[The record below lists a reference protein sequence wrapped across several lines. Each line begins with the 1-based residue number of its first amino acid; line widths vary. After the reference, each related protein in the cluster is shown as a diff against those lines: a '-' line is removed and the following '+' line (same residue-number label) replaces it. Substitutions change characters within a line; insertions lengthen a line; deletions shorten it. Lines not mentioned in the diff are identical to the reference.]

1 MLEPVVV
8 ADSGPLIA
16 LATIG
21 HLELLRQ
28 LHQEVLV
35 PEAVFGEVVGT
46 SASRPGAQQV
56 AAARWLQRVAVLPPP
71 DPLLLEALGLGEAEA
86 IALAIRR
93 GDALVLIDE
102 TEGRRVAQTIYRLRV
117 RGIVGTLA
125 KAKEHQLV
133 SAVRPLLEMLV
144 GNGYRL
150 APSLVDRVCRA
161 CGE

>member
-21 HLELLRQ
+21 HLELLRR
-28 LHQEVLV
+28 LHREVLV
-35 PEAVFGEVVGT
+35 PQAVYGEVVGT

-56 AAARWLQRVAVLPPP
+56 AAAGWLERVAVDPPP

-93 GDALVLIDE
+93 GGALILIDE
-102 TEGRRVAQTIYRLRV
+102 AQGRRVAQTIYRLPV

-125 KAKEHQLV
+125 KAKEQQLV
-133 SAVRPLLEMLV
+133 SAVRPLLEMLIR
-144 GNGYRL
+144 NGYRL
-150 APSLVDRVCRA
+150 APSLVARVCRA